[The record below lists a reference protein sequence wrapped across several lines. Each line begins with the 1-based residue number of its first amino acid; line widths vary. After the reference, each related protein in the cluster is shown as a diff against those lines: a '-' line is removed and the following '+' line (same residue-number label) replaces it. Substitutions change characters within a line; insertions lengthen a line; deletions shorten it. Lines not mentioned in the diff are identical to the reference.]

1 MREDVIYSWVSL
13 RSIGSFHVP
22 WGCHART
29 TAQLLCKW
37 LTVPVLRPPALL
49 LSHQDPAVG
58 SCPRSSGPQ
67 PSSQG
72 TSTVRSCSDVTVHTS
87 QCRLLHCSLRLYTR
101 SFYWPVEQPASLF
114 PRWIR
119 QFALAQGKMWKPA
132 QFLLRWLCR
141 GSPEKNVFLRKQRWK
156 FLERYAIEA
165 VPSAPAAEV
174 STPNA
179 GSVETEGPWASA
191 RLWWLPDHWL
201 PVQTAEQELGVL

>member
-1 MREDVIYSWVSL
+1 MSHEAAMPGQQLSFSASDWLSL
-13 RSIGSFHVP
+13 S
-22 WGCHART
+22 
-29 TAQLLCKW
+29 L
-37 LTVPVLRPPALL
+37 
-49 LSHQDPAVG
+49 
-58 SCPRSSGPQ
+58 GPQ
-67 PSSQG
+67 PCSCHIRIQQLAAAHGHQG
-72 TSTVRSCSDVTVHTS
+72 PNHHHRGLLQYGHALNVTVHTS

-201 PVQTAEQELGVL
+201 PVQTAQQELGVL